1 MTSVPKDLLY
11 TRDHEWVAKQDGTLT
26 VGISSYAVEQLGDIV
41 HIDLPSRGDSFEKG
55 DSFGTVESTK
65 TVSDLYTPVTGEVVE
80 INEKITESP
89 EEIAKDPYKIG
100 WLIKV
105 KSKGELDEDLMDAQT
120 YEDYLQKN

>member
-1 MTSVPKDLLY
+1 MSNVPKELLY
-11 TRDHEWVAKQDGTLT
+11 TRDHEWILKKDGTLT

-41 HIDLPSRGDSFEKG
+41 HIDLPDLGDSFEKG

-65 TVSDLYTPVTGEVVE
+65 TVSDLYTPASGEIIE
-80 INEKITESP
+80 INEKITENP
-89 EEIAKDPYKIG
+89 EKIAQDPYSFG

-105 KSKGELDEDLMDAQT
+105 KAKDDLDEDLMDSQT